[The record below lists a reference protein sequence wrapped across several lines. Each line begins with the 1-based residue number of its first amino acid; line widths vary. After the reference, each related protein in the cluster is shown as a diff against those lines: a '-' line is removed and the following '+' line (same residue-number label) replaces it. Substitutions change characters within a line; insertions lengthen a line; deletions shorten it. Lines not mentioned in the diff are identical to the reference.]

1 MKYNI
6 SEYDNCAVIVFKG
19 NVMGGPDAVRLNR
32 RLHELIDKGK
42 VNIVAD
48 VSKIE
53 LMNSS
58 GLGMLIGGLITLRKA
73 DGDLRIANP
82 TEKIQGLLDI
92 TKLATVFRQF
102 DTVDDAVESYDHS
115 LN

>member
-1 MKYNI
+1 MKFNI
-6 SEYDNCAVIVFKG
+6 TEYDYCAVIVFEG
-19 NVMGGPDAVRLNR
+19 NVMGGPDAVRMNR

-73 DGDLRIANP
+73 DGDLRIAHP
-82 TEKIQGLLDI
+82 TKKIQSLLNV
-92 TKLATVFRQF
+92 TKLSTVFKQYE
-102 DTVDDAVESYDHS
+102 TVERAIESYS
-115 LN
+115 C